1 MGSKFNITVTATDT
15 LQAEKYIDDV
25 ITEISRIENLISDW
39 IDDSQVSEVNRM
51 AGKRAVKVDKE
62 LFDLTQRALFFS
74 EITDGAFDISIAAM
88 DKIWKFDGTMKQVP
102 TEEQRIK
109 AIEKVNYKNII
120 LNQRDTTIFLLKPGM
135 KISFGATGKSYAADK
150 GKELLQKNGVEAGIV
165 NASGDMAI
173 WSTGSNKKKWR
184 IGINNPFKKNAIAHV
199 LSVHTA
205 AITTSGDYQKYV
217 EIENT
222 RYAHIINPKTGMP
235 AKGLTSVTVIGP
247 HAEIANG
254 FSTSIMILG
263 RKKGLKLLKNYPDYA
278 CLIITDNGKVYKS
291 KNFKTVKR
299 KLLNKL

>member
-1 MGSKFNITVTATDT
+1 M
-15 LQAEKYIDDV
+15 
-25 ITEISRIENLISDW
+25 
-39 IDDSQVSEVNRM
+39 
-51 AGKRAVKVDKE
+51 
-62 LFDLTQRALFFS
+62 
-74 EITDGAFDISIAAM
+74 
-88 DKIWKFDGTMKQVP
+88 
-102 TEEQRIK
+102 
-109 AIEKVNYKNII
+109 
-120 LNQRDTTIFLLKPGM
+120 
-135 KISFGATGKSYAADK
+135 
-150 GKELLQKNGVEAGIV
+150 
-165 NASGDMAI
+165 
-173 WSTGSNKKKWR
+173 
-184 IGINNPFKKNAIAHV
+184 
-199 LSVHTA
+199 HTA